1 MINTED
7 MKKSQGKIGE
17 VADFDVENGI
27 QNELTMIPMEHE
39 LKFTS
44 FKNAKNELQSFSQ
57 RTMSD
62 FGLDYVPTSGG
73 LFGLG
78 EHKVTGN
85 ELNNIVSQIQDYLI
99 TLQGVNTDVI
109 KAVGQVYIA
118 LESLDGQYI
127 PAILSAV
134 KGAELASNQAQK
146 AIDNARKAQEEI
158 SEAVRNQKQM
168 IKVLEN
174 HKDKLD
180 KLKHLENVDEI
191 WRSLQSLEKKSR
203 DNLKDI
209 NKKLSS
215 LEKSIKTLQRFADS
229 ILDYEHIED
238 VDEIWDRVCTAEES
252 ISKSRSD
259 IEDIHA
265 AMHGFEHAI
274 ENLQKSVNQINSY
287 EHLPEIDEMWDNI
300 ETCKEDIDA
309 MYEQQ
314 KEIDSSVTGL
324 KQDSAELKEAVTK
337 EIEKRKE
344 DVCALSDI
352 LEEEKSIHQTAI
364 ERLKRKLVIAYSVAG
379 VAMGLGIIDLILN
392 ILGIF

>member
-1 MINTED
+1 M
-7 MKKSQGKIGE
+7 
-17 VADFDVENGI
+17 
-27 QNELTMIPMEHE
+27 
-39 LKFTS
+39 
-44 FKNAKNELQSFSQ
+44 
-57 RTMSD
+57 
-62 FGLDYVPTSGG
+62 
-73 LFGLG
+73 
-78 EHKVTGN
+78 
-85 ELNNIVSQIQDYLI
+85 
-99 TLQGVNTDVI
+99 
-109 KAVGQVYIA
+109 
-118 LESLDGQYI
+118 
-127 PAILSAV
+127 
-134 KGAELASNQAQK
+134 
-146 AIDNARKAQEEI
+146 
-158 SEAVRNQKQM
+158 
-168 IKVLEN
+168 
-174 HKDKLD
+174 
-180 KLKHLENVDEI
+180 
-191 WRSLQSLEKKSR
+191 
-203 DNLKDI
+203 
-209 NKKLSS
+209 
-215 LEKSIKTLQRFADS
+215 
-229 ILDYEHIED
+229 
-238 VDEIWDRVCTAEES
+238 CTAEES

-379 VAMGLGIIDLILN
+379 VAMGLGIMDLILN